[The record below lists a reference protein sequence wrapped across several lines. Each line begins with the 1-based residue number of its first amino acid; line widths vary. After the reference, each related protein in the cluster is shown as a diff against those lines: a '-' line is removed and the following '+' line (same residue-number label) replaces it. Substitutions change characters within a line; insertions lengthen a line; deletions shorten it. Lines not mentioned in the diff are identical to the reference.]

1 MPAQRTQKQ
10 SNMNT
15 FAPKELEFRTIFRR
29 AASEPPLFQNSAPV
43 ITGPPRS
50 IDIHHEQKKLL
61 REFRQHKKAVE
72 NALDVIDNRFAVLQH
87 QHKESLDIIEKKV
100 TVVKKQQE
108 VWHSQDA
115 INFEYAERKREQQEI
130 TLDQCQLDLDQIAT
144 YVQDTNGDTA
154 ANVMKLNRIENA
166 VRDVRDM
173 VEEVKKHL
181 MEESEED
188 NEREEDELSNRS
200 SSASPLPTQLRTAYV
215 NYNDGPPRRT
225 PSFRSPSPTITYW
238 RTILATNARINNREE
253 ESRSNGSYHTPP
265 DIIDLTGED

>member
-1 MPAQRTQKQ
+1 MPAQRTQRQ
-10 SNMNT
+10 S
-15 FAPKELEFRTIFRR
+15 IFRR
-29 AASEPPLFQNSAPV
+29 AASELPMFRNSAPV
-43 ITGPPRS
+43 ITGPPHS
-50 IDIHHEQKKLL
+50 IDILHEQKTLL
-61 REFRQHKKAVE
+61 REFRKHKMNVE
-72 NALDVIDNRFAVLQH
+72 RALDIIDNRFAALQY

-108 VWHSQDA
+108 VWHSQDS
-115 INFEYAERKREQQEI
+115 INFEYAERKREQQEV

-173 VEEVKKHL
+173 VTEVKEHL

-188 NEREEDELSNRS
+188 NECEEDEQSNRC
-200 SSASPLPTQLRTAYV
+200 SSASSLPTQLRTAYV
-215 NYNDGPPRRT
+215 NYDDGPPRRT

-238 RTILATNARINNREE
+238 RSILATNARINDREE

-265 DIIDLTGED
+265 DIIDLTGDD